1 MAGILN
7 MVYVALVLL
16 VTVGGLLTLAYT
28 TREFRSDRGFA
39 SDLAFTVLVAAF
51 ILALAFTTVL

>member
-1 MAGILN
+1 MRSRLRDSGTIG
-7 MVYVALVLL
+7 YP
-16 VTVGGLLTLAYT
+16 TYT

>member
-1 MAGILN
+1 

-16 VTVGGLLTLAYT
+16 VTIGGLLALAYT
-28 TREFRSDRGFA
+28 TREFRSTRGFVA
-39 SDLAFTVLVAAF
+39 DLAFTVLVAAF